1 MRPRLSCDQCGF
13 KTTSE
18 AVQKQHKILN
28 HSKNG
33 FTNHKTSKRKKCAF
47 CEKQFNKEET
57 YKKHI
62 QSTHEM
68 KALNGEDHNQLSQNL
83 NQS

>member
-1 MRPRLSCDQCGF
+1 MIFS
-13 KTTSE
+13 TSE

-33 FTNHKTSKRKKCAF
+33 FTNHKTSKRKKCDF

-62 QSTHEM
+62 QSTHETE
-68 KALNGEDHNQLSQNL
+68 ALNNQLSQNL
-83 NQS
+83 NQN